1 MKILRDIKHDVK
13 KVLPEVL
20 DLRHSSVQK
29 PDGSLVTRGDLLV
42 DSTIASTIRAQY
54 PDAIIVSEE
63 TATHDEIGCSDAD
76 DIKDIFVVDPIDG
89 TENFTNGLP
98 EWGVTVSRYSGDGK
112 HVQSMLWCP
121 ELNLY
126 IDTKSNK
133 KSQGSKSRIAGIS
146 SSMRIEDLAKT
157 TPGYEYRMFGCCVYS
172 MIQVI
177 RGNILSFEN
186 PRRAN
191 SWDILGGL
199 NLALAAGLSVK
210 VNGYDYIG
218 EYLPH
223 TEKYSFRIDNAK
235 LLS

>member
-42 DSTIASTIRAQY
+42 DRTIASTIRAQY
-54 PDAIIVSEE
+54 PDAAIVSEE
-63 TATHDEIGCSDAD
+63 TVTAKIDSAR
-76 DIKDIFVVDPIDG
+76 DIFVVDPIDG
-89 TENFTNGLP
+89 TENFTNSLP
-98 EWGVTVSRYSGDGK
+98 EWGVTVSHYSSNGK

-133 KSQGSKSRIAGIS
+133 KSRGSKSRIAGIS

-157 TPGYEYRMFGCCVYS
+157 TPGYEYRIFGCCVYS

-186 PRRAN
+186 PRHAN

-235 LLS
+235 LLG